1 MADVTF
7 FEPVSLMLRSSI
19 SVFFP
24 SKTHDARTS
33 FSILSTIEL
42 ECVVYSAAS
51 ATLYYDLPGRFTTA
65 MLSWEIVGL
74 FILQTQLAQM
84 QKKRGWVF

>member
-33 FSILSTIEL
+33 FSILSTIEH
-42 ECVVYSAAS
+42 ECVVVYSAAA
-51 ATLYYDLPGRFTTA
+51 ATLYYNLPGRFTTA
-65 MLSWEIVGL
+65 ML
-74 FILQTQLAQM
+74 F
-84 QKKRGWVF
+84 RGK